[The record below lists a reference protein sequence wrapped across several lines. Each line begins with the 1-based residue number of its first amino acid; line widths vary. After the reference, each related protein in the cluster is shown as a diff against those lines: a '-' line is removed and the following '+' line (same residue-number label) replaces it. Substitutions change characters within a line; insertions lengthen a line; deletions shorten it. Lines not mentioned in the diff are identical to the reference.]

1 MLVIPVGLWN
11 PHLLGDSHDLIMY
24 VTQMFSRG
32 NWLSIAGLLGI
43 FLVLRFAGTMIAY
56 GSTVPGGIFMPIFV
70 LGSILGAL
78 AGVLMIHAGVLPA
91 SCCLN
96 MVAIGMAAYFGA
108 AEGTPFSAILLV
120 TKMVGSI
127 SQIFPMVLL
136 TFVAYYTSM
145 LLGARTSIYD
155 GLREEMVFEN

>member
-11 PHLLGDSHDLIMY
+11 PHLLGGSHDLIMY

-108 AEGTPFSAILLV
+108 AEGGAISRHPARHRNGRQYQSDFSDDPANLRCLLH
-120 TKMVGSI
+120 
-127 SQIFPMVLL
+127 QY
-136 TFVAYYTSM
+136 AAR
-145 LLGARTSIYD
+145 GAD
-155 GLREEMVFEN
+155 VKL

>member
-1 MLVIPVGLWN
+1 M
-11 PHLLGDSHDLIMY
+11 
-24 VTQMFSRG
+24 
-32 NWLSIAGLLGI
+32 
-43 FLVLRFAGTMIAY
+43 LRFAGIMIAY

-78 AGVLMIHAGVLPA
+78 AGVLMIHAEVLPA

-108 AEGTPFSAILLV
+108 AEGAPFSAILLV
-120 TKMVGSI
+120 TEMVGSI
-127 SQIFPMVLL
+127 SQTFPMVLL

-145 LLGARTSIYD
+145 LLGARTSNYD